1 MTSFAIEAPVSVGWI
16 GTGRLARALAT
27 RAHDAGVRTV
37 AVANRST
44 APAAWLAQAT
54 GAKAVDAQGVADAA
68 DWVFVTVPDDA
79 IPGVVGNV
87 RWRPGQLV
95 LHCSGAG
102 ERNLLDAARQ
112 AGAETASFHPLFLFA
127 GLPDDA
133 ERLGGASIAIDA
145 DAPHDAA
152 LASFALRLG
161 CTPLK
166 VRAGQRAL
174 YHAGANYAA
183 SFLLCALHEAATLW
197 EAAGID
203 RDAAVAAMW
212 PLVDGTLAACARR
225 RRRDRQTSASARCP
239 WRRSR
244 GAVHRTHTARAR
256 VGCRTR
262 RTLRRCAERPGSGT
276 RPYVIPGSAS
286 LGLDDG
292 HAPIRRAPYNRQ
304 LARQPVLP
312 CPTHRTR
319 RHLLLHMTPL
329 DHAPPARW
337 SCSWWGWCWWV

>member
-197 EAAGID
+197 EAAGIN

-212 PLVDGTLAACARR
+212 PLVDGTLAA
-225 RRRDRQTSASARCP
+225 
-239 WRRSR
+239 
-244 GAVHRTHTARAR
+244 ARAR
-256 VGCRTR
+256 GLAGALAGPVSRGDGGVIDKHLQALDALGADHAALYTALTR
-262 RTLRRCAERPGSGT
+262 RALALAAERGAP
-276 RPYVIPGSAS
+276 SADVLS
-286 LGLDDG
+286 D
-292 HAPIRRAPYNRQ
+292 
-304 LARQPVLP
+304 LAARLN
-312 CPTHRTR
+312 PT
-319 RHLLLHMTPL
+319 
-329 DHAPPARW
+329 
-337 SCSWWGWCWWV
+337 

>member
-37 AVANRST
+37 AVANRSA

-102 ERNLLDAARQ
+102 ERDLLDAARQ
-112 AGAETASFHPLFLFA
+112 AGTETASFHPLFLFA

-183 SFLLCALHEAATLW
+183 SFLLGALHEAATLW

-212 PLVDGTLAACARR
+212 PLVDGTLAA
-225 RRRDRQTSASARCP
+225 
-239 WRRSR
+239 
-244 GAVHRTHTARAR
+244 ARAR
-256 VGCRTR
+256 GLAGALAGPVSRGDGGVIDKHLQALDALGADHAALYTALTR
-262 RTLRRCAERPGSGT
+262 RALALAAERGAP
-276 RPYVIPGSAS
+276 SADVLS
-286 LGLDDG
+286 DLAARLD
-292 HAPIRRAPYNRQ
+292 
-304 LARQPVLP
+304 
-312 CPTHRTR
+312 PT
-319 RHLLLHMTPL
+319 
-329 DHAPPARW
+329 
-337 SCSWWGWCWWV
+337 

>member
-1 MTSFAIEAPVSVGWI
+1 MTSFAIETPVSVGWI
-16 GTGRLARALAT
+16 GAGRLARALAT
-27 RAHDAGVRTV
+27 RAHGAGVRTV

-44 APAAWLAQAT
+44 GPAAWLAQAT
-54 GAKAVDAQGVADAA
+54 GAKAVNPQGVADSA

-79 IPGVVGNV
+79 IPGVVDNI

-95 LHCSGAG
+95 IHCSGAG
-102 ERNLLDAARQ
+102 ERDLLDAARQ
-112 AGAETASFHPLFLFA
+112 AGADTASFHPLLLFA

-145 DAPHDAA
+145 NAPHDAA

-212 PLVDGTLAACARR
+212 PLVDGTLAA
-225 RRRDRQTSASARCP
+225 
-239 WRRSR
+239 
-244 GAVHRTHTARAR
+244 ARAR
-256 VGCRTR
+256 GLAGALAGPVSRGDGGVIDKHLQALEALGTDHAALYTALTR
-262 RTLRRCAERPGSGT
+262 RALALAAERGAP
-276 RPYVIPGSAS
+276 SA
-286 LGLDDG
+286 DV
-292 HAPIRRAPYNRQ
+292 
-304 LARQPVLP
+304 LADLAARLN
-312 CPTHRTR
+312 PT
-319 RHLLLHMTPL
+319 
-329 DHAPPARW
+329 
-337 SCSWWGWCWWV
+337 

>member
-37 AVANRST
+37 AVANRSA

-112 AGAETASFHPLFLFA
+112 AGTETASFHPLFLFA

-197 EAAGID
+197 EAAGIN

-212 PLVDGTLAACARR
+212 PLVDGTLAA
-225 RRRDRQTSASARCP
+225 
-239 WRRSR
+239 
-244 GAVHRTHTARAR
+244 ARAR
-256 VGCRTR
+256 GLAGALAGPVSRGDGGVIDKHLQALDALGADHAALYTALTR
-262 RTLRRCAERPGSGT
+262 RALALAAERGAP
-276 RPYVIPGSAS
+276 SADVLS
-286 LGLDDG
+286 DLAARLD
-292 HAPIRRAPYNRQ
+292 
-304 LARQPVLP
+304 
-312 CPTHRTR
+312 PT
-319 RHLLLHMTPL
+319 
-329 DHAPPARW
+329 
-337 SCSWWGWCWWV
+337 

>member
-16 GTGRLARALAT
+16 GAGRLARALAT

-37 AVANRST
+37 AVANRSS

-54 GAKAVDAQGVADAA
+54 GAKATDPQGVADAA

-79 IPGVVGNV
+79 IPGVVNNV

-102 ERNLLDAARQ
+102 ERDLLVAARQ
-112 AGAETASFHPLFLFA
+112 AGADTASFHPLFLFA

-152 LASFALRLG
+152 LASFAFRLG

-212 PLVDGTLAACARR
+212 PLVDGTLAA
-225 RRRDRQTSASARCP
+225 
-239 WRRSR
+239 
-244 GAVHRTHTARAR
+244 ARAR
-256 VGCRTR
+256 GLAGALAGPVSRGDGGVIDKHLSALNTLGADHAALYTALTR
-262 RTLRRCAERPGSGT
+262 RALALAAERGTPSADVLADLTLR
-276 RPYVIPGSAS
+276 I
-286 LGLDDG
+286 D
-292 HAPIRRAPYNRQ
+292 
-304 LARQPVLP
+304 
-312 CPTHRTR
+312 RT
-319 RHLLLHMTPL
+319 P
-329 DHAPPARW
+329 
-337 SCSWWGWCWWV
+337 

>member
-37 AVANRST
+37 AVANRS
-44 APAAWLAQAT
+44 AAAAAWLAQAT

-212 PLVDGTLAACARR
+212 PLVDGTLAA
-225 RRRDRQTSASARCP
+225 
-239 WRRSR
+239 
-244 GAVHRTHTARAR
+244 ARAR
-256 VGCRTR
+256 GLAGALAGPVSRGDGGVIDKHLQALDALGADHATLYAALTR
-262 RTLRRCAERPGSGT
+262 RALALAAERGAP
-276 RPYVIPGSAS
+276 SADVLS
-286 LGLDDG
+286 E
-292 HAPIRRAPYNRQ
+292 
-304 LARQPVLP
+304 LAARLN
-312 CPTHRTR
+312 PT
-319 RHLLLHMTPL
+319 
-329 DHAPPARW
+329 
-337 SCSWWGWCWWV
+337 

>member
-37 AVANRST
+37 AVANRSA

-102 ERNLLDAARQ
+102 ERDLLDAARQ
-112 AGAETASFHPLFLFA
+112 AGTETASFHPLFLFA

-212 PLVDGTLAACARR
+212 PLVDGTLAA
-225 RRRDRQTSASARCP
+225 
-239 WRRSR
+239 
-244 GAVHRTHTARAR
+244 ARAR
-256 VGCRTR
+256 GLAGALAGPVSRGDGGVIDKHLQALDALGTDHATLYAALTR
-262 RTLRRCAERPGSGT
+262 RALALAAERGAP
-276 RPYVIPGSAS
+276 SADVLS
-286 LGLDDG
+286 E
-292 HAPIRRAPYNRQ
+292 
-304 LARQPVLP
+304 LAARLN
-312 CPTHRTR
+312 PT
-319 RHLLLHMTPL
+319 
-329 DHAPPARW
+329 
-337 SCSWWGWCWWV
+337 

>member
-197 EAAGID
+197 EAAGIN

-212 PLVDGTLAACARR
+212 PLVDGTLAA
-225 RRRDRQTSASARCP
+225 
-239 WRRSR
+239 
-244 GAVHRTHTARAR
+244 ARAR
-256 VGCRTR
+256 GLAGALAGPVSRGDGGVIDKHLQALDALGADHAALYTALTR
-262 RTLRRCAERPGSGT
+262 RALALAAERGAP
-276 RPYVIPGSAS
+276 SADVLS
-286 LGLDDG
+286 DLAAGLD
-292 HAPIRRAPYNRQ
+292 
-304 LARQPVLP
+304 
-312 CPTHRTR
+312 PT
-319 RHLLLHMTPL
+319 
-329 DHAPPARW
+329 
-337 SCSWWGWCWWV
+337 

>member
-1 MTSFAIEAPVSVGWI
+1 MTSFAIEAPISVGWI

-37 AVANRST
+37 AVANRS
-44 APAAWLAQAT
+44 AAAAAWLAQAT

-212 PLVDGTLAACARR
+212 PLVDGTLAA
-225 RRRDRQTSASARCP
+225 
-239 WRRSR
+239 
-244 GAVHRTHTARAR
+244 ARAR
-256 VGCRTR
+256 GLAGALAGPVSRGDGGVIDKHLQALDALGADHATLYAALTR
-262 RTLRRCAERPGSGT
+262 RALALAAERGAP
-276 RPYVIPGSAS
+276 SADVLS
-286 LGLDDG
+286 E
-292 HAPIRRAPYNRQ
+292 
-304 LARQPVLP
+304 LAARLN
-312 CPTHRTR
+312 PT
-319 RHLLLHMTPL
+319 
-329 DHAPPARW
+329 
-337 SCSWWGWCWWV
+337 

>member
-212 PLVDGTLAACARR
+212 PLVDGTLAA
-225 RRRDRQTSASARCP
+225 
-239 WRRSR
+239 
-244 GAVHRTHTARAR
+244 ARAR
-256 VGCRTR
+256 GLAGALAGPVSRGDGGVIDKHLQALDALGADHAALYTALTR
-262 RTLRRCAERPGSGT
+262 RALALAAERGAP
-276 RPYVIPGSAS
+276 SADVLS
-286 LGLDDG
+286 DLAAGLD
-292 HAPIRRAPYNRQ
+292 
-304 LARQPVLP
+304 
-312 CPTHRTR
+312 PT
-319 RHLLLHMTPL
+319 
-329 DHAPPARW
+329 
-337 SCSWWGWCWWV
+337 

>member
-37 AVANRST
+37 AVANRSA

-197 EAAGID
+197 EAAGIN

-212 PLVDGTLAACARR
+212 PLVDGTLAA
-225 RRRDRQTSASARCP
+225 
-239 WRRSR
+239 
-244 GAVHRTHTARAR
+244 ARAR
-256 VGCRTR
+256 GLAGALAGPVSRGDGGVIDKHLQALDALGADHAALYTALTR
-262 RTLRRCAERPGSGT
+262 RALALAAERGAP
-276 RPYVIPGSAS
+276 SADVLS
-286 LGLDDG
+286 DLAAGLD
-292 HAPIRRAPYNRQ
+292 
-304 LARQPVLP
+304 
-312 CPTHRTR
+312 PT
-319 RHLLLHMTPL
+319 
-329 DHAPPARW
+329 
-337 SCSWWGWCWWV
+337 

>member
-1 MTSFAIEAPVSVGWI
+1 M
-16 GTGRLARALAT
+16 
-27 RAHDAGVRTV
+27 RAHGAGVRTV
-37 AVANRST
+37 AVANRSS
-44 APAAWLAQAT
+44 APAAWLAHAT
-54 GAKAVDAQGVADAA
+54 GAKAADPQGVADAA

-79 IPGVVGNV
+79 IPGVVNHV

-102 ERNLLDAARQ
+102 ERDLLDAARH
-112 AGAETASFHPLFLFA
+112 AGADTASFHPLFLFA

-166 VRAGQRAL
+166 VRAGQRAV

-197 EAAGID
+197 GAAGID

-212 PLVDGTLAACARR
+212 PLVDGTLAA
-225 RRRDRQTSASARCP
+225 
-239 WRRSR
+239 
-244 GAVHRTHTARAR
+244 ARAR
-256 VGCRTR
+256 GLAGALAGPVSRGDSGVIDKHLQALDALGADHAALYTALTR
-262 RTLRRCAERPGSGT
+262 RALALAAERGT
-276 RPYVIPGSAS
+276 PSADV
-286 LGLDDG
+286 LAGL
-292 HAPIRRAPYNRQ
+292 A
-304 LARQPVLP
+304 ARLN
-312 CPTHRTR
+312 PTQ
-319 RHLLLHMTPL
+319 
-329 DHAPPARW
+329 
-337 SCSWWGWCWWV
+337 

>member
-37 AVANRST
+37 AVANRSA

-133 ERLGGASIAIDA
+133 ERLSGASIAIDA

-212 PLVDGTLAACARR
+212 PLVDGTLAA
-225 RRRDRQTSASARCP
+225 
-239 WRRSR
+239 
-244 GAVHRTHTARAR
+244 ARAR
-256 VGCRTR
+256 GLAGALAGPVSRGDGGVIDKHLQALDALGADHAALYTALTR
-262 RTLRRCAERPGSGT
+262 RALALAAERGAP
-276 RPYVIPGSAS
+276 SADVLS
-286 LGLDDG
+286 DLAARLD
-292 HAPIRRAPYNRQ
+292 
-304 LARQPVLP
+304 
-312 CPTHRTR
+312 PT
-319 RHLLLHMTPL
+319 
-329 DHAPPARW
+329 
-337 SCSWWGWCWWV
+337 

>member
-37 AVANRST
+37 AVANRSA

-54 GAKAVDAQGVADAA
+54 GAKSVDAQGVADAA

-133 ERLGGASIAIDA
+133 ERLGGAYIAIDA

-197 EAAGID
+197 GAAGID
-203 RDAAVAAMW
+203 REAAVAAMW
-212 PLVDGTLAACARR
+212 PLVDGTLAA
-225 RRRDRQTSASARCP
+225 
-239 WRRSR
+239 
-244 GAVHRTHTARAR
+244 ARAR
-256 VGCRTR
+256 GLAGALAGPVSRGDGGVIDKHLQALDALGADHATLYAALTR
-262 RTLRRCAERPGSGT
+262 RALALAAERGAP
-276 RPYVIPGSAS
+276 SADVLS
-286 LGLDDG
+286 E
-292 HAPIRRAPYNRQ
+292 
-304 LARQPVLP
+304 LAARLN
-312 CPTHRTR
+312 PT
-319 RHLLLHMTPL
+319 
-329 DHAPPARW
+329 
-337 SCSWWGWCWWV
+337 

>member
-1 MTSFAIEAPVSVGWI
+1 
-16 GTGRLARALAT
+16 
-27 RAHDAGVRTV
+27 V

-44 APAAWLAQAT
+44 GPAAWLAQAT
-54 GAKAVDAQGVADAA
+54 GAKAVNPQGVADSA

-79 IPGVVGNV
+79 IPGVVDNI

-95 LHCSGAG
+95 IHCSGAG
-102 ERNLLDAARQ
+102 ERDLLDVARQ
-112 AGAETASFHPLFLFA
+112 AGADTASFHPLFLFA

-212 PLVDGTLAACARR
+212 PLVDGTLAA
-225 RRRDRQTSASARCP
+225 
-239 WRRSR
+239 
-244 GAVHRTHTARAR
+244 ARAR
-256 VGCRTR
+256 GLAGALAGPVSRGDGGVIDKHLQALEARGADHAALYTALTR
-262 RTLRRCAERPGSGT
+262 RALALAAERGAP
-276 RPYVIPGSAS
+276 SA
-286 LGLDDG
+286 DV
-292 HAPIRRAPYNRQ
+292 
-304 LARQPVLP
+304 LADLAARLN
-312 CPTHRTR
+312 PT
-319 RHLLLHMTPL
+319 
-329 DHAPPARW
+329 
-337 SCSWWGWCWWV
+337 

>member
-37 AVANRST
+37 AVANRSA
-44 APAAWLAQAT
+44 APAAGLAQAT

-79 IPGVVGNV
+79 IPGVVCNV

-212 PLVDGTLAACARR
+212 PLVDGTLAA
-225 RRRDRQTSASARCP
+225 
-239 WRRSR
+239 
-244 GAVHRTHTARAR
+244 ARAR
-256 VGCRTR
+256 GLAGALAGPVSRGDGGVIDKHLQALDALGADHATLYAALTR
-262 RTLRRCAERPGSGT
+262 RALALAAERGAP
-276 RPYVIPGSAS
+276 SADVLS
-286 LGLDDG
+286 E
-292 HAPIRRAPYNRQ
+292 
-304 LARQPVLP
+304 LAARLN
-312 CPTHRTR
+312 PT
-319 RHLLLHMTPL
+319 
-329 DHAPPARW
+329 
-337 SCSWWGWCWWV
+337 

>member
-37 AVANRST
+37 AVANRSA

-212 PLVDGTLAACARR
+212 PLVDGTLAA
-225 RRRDRQTSASARCP
+225 
-239 WRRSR
+239 
-244 GAVHRTHTARAR
+244 ARAR
-256 VGCRTR
+256 GLAGALAGPVSRGDGGVIDKHLQALDALGADHATLYAALTR
-262 RTLRRCAERPGSGT
+262 RALALAAERGAP
-276 RPYVIPGSAS
+276 SADVLS
-286 LGLDDG
+286 E
-292 HAPIRRAPYNRQ
+292 
-304 LARQPVLP
+304 LAARLN
-312 CPTHRTR
+312 PT
-319 RHLLLHMTPL
+319 
-329 DHAPPARW
+329 
-337 SCSWWGWCWWV
+337 